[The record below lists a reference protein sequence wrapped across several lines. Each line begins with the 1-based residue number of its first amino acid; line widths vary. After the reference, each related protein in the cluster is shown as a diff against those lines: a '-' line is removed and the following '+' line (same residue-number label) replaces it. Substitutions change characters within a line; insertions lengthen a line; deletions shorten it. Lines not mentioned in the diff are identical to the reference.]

1 MDANCVYK
9 NYLNRRDALIAA
21 LTIEQD
27 ELYEETKFLLI
38 DLCLYAET
46 DGTWDLVSANKIL
59 EESDHPVLLPWRGI
73 NKIRFRKSKKQWLT
87 LVAQHSDSWLL
98 NITFFEAQKLDKN
111 ERAALFFQIN
121 KNPLI
126 ESELETFCGNPIQI
140 QNVNILCSEDQSLVP
155 CSPLASLSQQRT
167 SYKDNEN
174 VASGELLAVQTT
186 AIQQST
192 LTIQQL
198 KLLPLHKELLNTTQD
213 KNDQKLLIHIAQNTY
228 QAPQINQLS
237 LQFLEYFK
245 NQVAVLTYKQYL
257 PKTERD
263 NFTLKQQ
270 VYNQYQNVIVQW
282 QHYTEQ
288 LQEQFI
294 SNLLNQIYSE
304 QNHMNQ
310 IFLNKQQK
318 ITLTSALLNYLVNSL
333 SDENQLSSQQ
343 NVDTSNLNIQFNIQ
357 EIQNEQ
363 KLTGNSLNNTNYY
376 GDYDLKGYSQQ
387 EHQQVLDN
395 NTFFSTIQNTKTGQ
409 QQIDRNISRANQ
421 FNFDKIISNDQYQDI
436 IIQANNNQNQQ
447 NDEHKNININNQQNE
462 QYLQLSS
469 ISKQY
474 TQNYQRNKGQD
485 FDFGTL
491 YCDLNN
497 RNNNDIVSLTNK
509 EYPFIMHQIQKD
521 YNIDLIKFS
530 QKRPLYLSD
539 LSQSCCG
546 KTVFIYYDNQQL
558 WIQYIIE
565 CVDRK
570 FPTEEAVGSCEYQN
584 HQFFIQ
590 LNLRQLYDQRKVFIV
605 N

>member
-565 CVDRK
+565 VAYSRLDRN
-570 FPTEEAVGSCEYQN
+570 SN
-584 HQFFIQ
+584 SWSRDN
-590 LNLRQLYDQRKVFIV
+590 NLV
-605 N
+605 NMGRAF